1 MAYVQMKNFG
11 ADTTPEEKQAAIDAI
26 ALRSQSRHLTNT
38 GLSRGML
45 RVSKQQQSSEVISS
59 VSSRFRKPAAKGT
72 LEHRES
78 RKVTK
83 GRQKVKG
90 STIEPDGWYKSSQG
104 ADCVMGRD
112 ENKRTK
118 AVTKQGV
125 FVNGK
130 NKGFN

>member
-1 MAYVQMKNFG
+1 MSEFVQMKDVQT
-11 ADTTPEEKQAAIDAI
+11 AEEKAASIAAIA
-26 ALRSQSRHLTNT
+26 ARSKGRHLTNF
-38 GLSRGML
+38 GLSRGAL
-45 RVSKQQQSSEVISS
+45 RVSKQSENSDVRSS
-59 VSSRFRKPAAKGT
+59 VTSRFRKPAERGT
-72 LEHRES
+72 LEHRET

-90 STIEPDGWYKSSQG
+90 STIEPDGWYTLSQG

-118 AVTKQGV
+118 ATTSQGV

-130 NKGFN
+130 NKGFK

>member
-1 MAYVQMKNFG
+1 MAEFVQMKDCVT
-11 ADTTPEEKQAAIDAI
+11 AEDKAAAMNAI
-26 ALRSQSRHLTNT
+26 ALRSQTRHLTNT
-38 GLSRGML
+38 GLSRGAL
-45 RVSKQQQSSEVISS
+45 RVNKQREAAESISG

-72 LEHRES
+72 LEYRET

-90 STIEPDGWYKSSQG
+90 STIAPDGWYKSSQG
-104 ADCVMGRD
+104 ADSVAGRD

-118 AVTKQGV
+118 VVTTQGV

-130 NKGFN
+130 NKGF